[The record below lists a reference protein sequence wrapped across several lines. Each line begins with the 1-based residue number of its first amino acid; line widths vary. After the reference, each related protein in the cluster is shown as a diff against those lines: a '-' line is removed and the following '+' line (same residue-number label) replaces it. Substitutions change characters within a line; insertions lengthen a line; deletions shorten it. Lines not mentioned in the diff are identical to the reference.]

1 VTTREGKTLLLAL
14 GNDILGDDGA
24 GLAAARRLEGACLP
38 SVDVVLSSEAG
49 LALIDLMEGYERALL
64 LDSVVTGAAPPGT
77 VHEFSPSDF
86 RRVTAP
92 SPHYAGLPEVLQLA
106 ERLEIPF
113 PREIRVLA
121 LEVEDPYRITECLT
135 PAVERSIPAFVEAAR
150 RILEGW
156 RCTSTA

>member
-1 VTTREGKTLLLAL
+1 MNAREGKTLLLAL

-24 GLAAARRLEGACLP
+24 GLAAARRLEGACAP

-64 LDSVVTGAAPPGT
+64 LDSVVTGAPPGT
-77 VHEFSPSDF
+77 VHDFSPSDF
-86 RRVTAP
+86 RRVMAP

-121 LEVEDPYRITECLT
+121 LEVEDPYRITECLS

-150 RILEGW
+150 RILENW